1 MADETIIEML
11 DFPTGK
17 PGYQWALVQSDAVDQ
32 EGCMIAAVVDGFVSE
47 LLGRFDGKTGNVRAL
62 GAASQDDDPAVLN
75 IGDVNGTTGQLK
87 ALQERGNYLR
97 VCRWDRLEEAP
108 ELEPEAVFRTLPQC
122 GCGGYLGTPRFFK
135 SFAEM
140 AAYVFC
146 MFYLQ

>member
-1 MADETIIEML
+1 MAGETIIEML
-11 DFPTGK
+11 EFPTGK
-17 PGYQWALVQSDAVDQ
+17 PGRQWALVQSSAVERD
-32 EGCMIAAVVDGFVSE
+32 GCMIAAVANGCVTE
-47 LLGRFDGKTGNVRAL
+47 LLGHFDAETGNVRAL
-62 GAASQDDDPAVLN
+62 GASSQDGDPAVLN

-87 ALQERGNYLR
+87 VLQERGNYLR

-108 ELEPEAVFRTLPQC
+108 ELQPEAVFRTLPQC